1 MKELFSNEIQR
12 LELSWIQRIWHHRY
26 NEVKNHPK
34 VNVSKRI
41 DPLSSIAIQSVLVE
55 PLSTINL
62 IYFNVK

>member
-1 MKELFSNEIQR
+1 
-12 LELSWIQRIWHHRY
+12 
-26 NEVKNHPK
+26 
-34 VNVSKRI
+34 VNVSKII